1 MTLGPKWDHPYRG
14 QKVALATKHEKEQV
28 VGPPLRETVG
38 LEVCVP
44 PYLDTD
50 VLGTFSGEIPRNG
63 TPQEV
68 VIRKARMGMAALDLP
83 LGLASE
89 GSFGP
94 HPQLLFVPGHHELL
108 AFVDDQLGIEITE
121 QIIST
126 ETNYAHI
133 EARSL
138 DDVGDFLKR
147 AQFPSHGLIVRPNS
161 GFSSGLLFKGI
172 INSDDLK
179 KAIEQCAAVSED
191 HLAHVET
198 DMRAHMNP
206 SRQRVLYELAMK
218 LGHRLAAQC
227 PQCGTPGWGMV
238 DVIRGLPCA
247 WCGEET
253 SLVKAEVYGCA
264 LCDYRETHPR
274 SDGLE
279 VAAPANCPWC
289 NP

>member
-1 MTLGPKWDHPYRG
+1 MTPGSKRNHPYHG
-14 QKVALATKHEKEQV
+14 QKVALATKHEKEHV
-28 VGPPLRETVG
+28 VGPPLQEIVG

-44 PYLDTD
+44 PHLDTD

-63 TPQEV
+63 TPAEV
-68 VIRKARMGMAALDLP
+68 VIQKARMGMDALGLP

-108 AFVDDQLGIEITE
+108 AFVDDRLGIEVTE
-121 QIIST
+121 QILST

-133 EARSL
+133 EAHHV
-138 DDVGDFLKR
+138 DDVTDFLQR

-172 INSDDLK
+172 INLEDLK
-179 KAIEQCAAVSED
+179 KAIEQCRSASED
-191 HLAHVET
+191 GLAHVET
-198 DMRAHMNP
+198 DMRAFMNP
-206 SRQRVLYELAMK
+206 SRQRVLHELAIK
-218 LGHRLAAQC
+218 LAHRLASLC
-227 PQCGTPGWGMV
+227 PHCRTPGWGKV
-238 DVIRGLPCA
+238 DVVRGLPCA

-253 SLVKAEVYGCA
+253 LLVRGEIFGCA

-279 VAAPANCPWC
+279 VAPPDNCPWC